1 MELYVKNRLKIEN
14 CNDVKISIL
23 LFITIIIIYLL
34 NITNIIKNI
43 PTQKNLLSNFYS
55 NFFHIEITHLI
66 RNLVGLYALSRIEI
80 NIGFK
85 KFIKVII
92 LILLFNSI
100 FETILYIVFP
110 TLACSIGLSGILYSL
125 ATYELCS
132 SKDIDYFLLFYIFI
146 NIMVPSNNASIASHL
161 IGAISGIIISKI
173 IKYNV

>member
-66 RNLVGLYALSRIEI
+66 RNLVGLYALS
-80 NIGFK
+80 
-85 KFIKVII
+85 
-92 LILLFNSI
+92 
-100 FETILYIVFP
+100 
-110 TLACSIGLSGILYSL
+110 
-125 ATYELCS
+125 
-132 SKDIDYFLLFYIFI
+132 
-146 NIMVPSNNASIASHL
+146 
-161 IGAISGIIISKI
+161 
-173 IKYNV
+173 